1 MCREARIERPSA
13 LELPSNVG
21 DVAVSSNVTNPSPV
35 SSRAAAWTLT
45 FSVRTL
51 RETSM
56 PFSLVGGQRLPDSLG
71 MCRLRRRCC
80 PAESTPSRWSERPK
94 LFTAQATAIVE
105 SLHVWDGRHRPCG
118 SGSEGSGAQAREL
131 SSLGTMRYYQLDANA
146 ASTPAP
152 TRAGDAPSR
161 RSAWR
166 RDPRSSA
173 SGLTSPGPLS
183 TSSSPTTALLTPRA
197 APAAPSDRE
206 GCPGPRPHTN
216 PVTTPSQAVVS
227 SSHRA
232 ARPPATSPQ
241 GPATTIKGPA
251 AKQRDRP
258 FLSSVS
264 PSSSFSASPSV
275 RPRAR
280 F

>member
-152 TRAGDAPSR
+152 TRAGDAPLETL
-161 RSAWR
+161 
-166 RDPRSSA
+166 
-173 SGLTSPGPLS
+173 GL
-183 TSSSPTTALLTPRA
+183 
-197 APAAPSDRE
+197 
-206 GCPGPRPHTN
+206 
-216 PVTTPSQAVVS
+216 
-227 SSHRA
+227 A
-232 ARPPATSPQ
+232 ARPAIQ
-241 GPATTIKGPA
+241 RFGPDEPWAIINIIITDDGPPHA
-251 AKQRDRP
+251 SRRP
-258 FLSSVS
+258 G
-264 PSSSFSASPSV
+264 SAL
-275 RPRAR
+275 
-280 F
+280 

>member
-105 SLHVWDGRHRPCG
+105 SLHVW
-118 SGSEGSGAQAREL
+118 EL